1 MSAAAEPKTTPAP
14 SAERAPSASPV
25 DAHSS
30 PVAETRQSSG
40 KATAA
45 MVLGVIG
52 VLGAFLIPIVGLILG
67 VIAIVFGR
75 QAKADTAERPQVG
88 PRPGAGRLR
97 ARHRRRRRGDH
108 QHDRRGGDHRLVDL
122 GGTAARG

>member
-14 SAERAPSASPV
+14 SAESAPSASPV

-75 QAKADTAERPQVG
+75 QAKADTAGGRKSGRGQAQAGFVLGIVAVG
-88 PRPGAGRLR
+88 GSIINMI
-97 ARHRRRRRGDH
+97 
-108 QHDRRGGDHRLVDL
+108 V
-122 GGTAARG
+122 TAAIIAS

>member
-1 MSAAAEPKTTPAP
+1 MSAAADPKTTPAP
-14 SAERAPSASPV
+14 SEERPPSASPV

-45 MVLGVIG
+45 LVLGVIG

-67 VIAIVFGR
+67 VIAIVFGS
-75 QAKADTAERPQVG
+75 QAKGDTAGGRKSGRGQAQAGFVLGIVAVVG
-88 PRPGAGRLR
+88 SIINMI
-97 ARHRRRRRGDH
+97 
-108 QHDRRGGDHRLVDL
+108 V
-122 GGTAARG
+122 TAAIIAS